1 MRIYLL
7 LFIVAAP
14 LFSVSC
20 ATPGGIVS
28 LRQKVEDNPGSSS
41 AHYELAQAYLKQGI
55 EWEMLRGVGVPIIVN
70 KGWTNK
76 AKTEF
81 QKVVELDPGNSEPHY
96 WLEVIYNAQ
105 GKYELADLE
114 AELYT
119 DLVAKEHR
127 RSKK

>member
-1 MRIYLL
+1 
-7 LFIVAAP
+7 
-14 LFSVSC
+14 
-20 ATPGGIVS
+20 
-28 LRQKVEDNPGSSS
+28 
-41 AHYELAQAYLKQGI
+41 
-55 EWEMLRGVGVPIIVN
+55 MLRGVGVPIIVN

>member
-1 MRIYLL
+1 
-7 LFIVAAP
+7 
-14 LFSVSC
+14 
-20 ATPGGIVS
+20 
-28 LRQKVEDNPGSSS
+28 
-41 AHYELAQAYLKQGI
+41 
-55 EWEMLRGVGVPIIVN
+55 MLRGVGVPIIVN
-70 KGWTNK
+70 NGWTNK

-81 QKVVELDPGNSEPHY
+81 QKVVELNPGNPEPHY

-119 DLVAKEHR
+119 VLVAKEHR